1 MLMKVEENNNKG
13 LVRSHSQC
21 TIMMCEWGHDFI
33 QAHYQPTMTHFKT
46 NACC

>member
-1 MLMKVEENNNKG
+1 MSMKVQEKNNKG

-33 QAHYQPTMTHFKT
+33 HLA
-46 NACC
+46 